1 MRNLGTP
8 IPNGCLM
15 NLTSLSN
22 QHNENQMH
30 SYSYEKIKDD
40 PNISLNITGTL
51 LSKINGGDNNNG
63 NIGRNLNDPKSGT
76 NTAMMTSLGQ
86 NSGEGGNTTAENDEK
101 QKANSM
107 SNNREEH
114 PPAT

>member
-8 IPNGCLM
+8 IPNGSLM

-22 QHNENQMH
+22 HQNENQMQ

-40 PNISLNITGTL
+40 PNISLNMAL
-51 LSKINGGDNNNG
+51 LNKINGGDNNNG
-63 NIGRNLNDPKSGT
+63 NIGRNHHDPKSGT

-86 NSGEGGNTTAENDEK
+86 NSGEAGNTTIENDEK
-101 QKANSM
+101 QKTNTV
-107 SNNREEH
+107 SNIKEDH
-114 PPAT
+114 PTT